1 MTDAEHQA
9 LMETFLSESEEGLLE
24 MERALVGLEA
34 HPGDDELL
42 QAVFR
47 IVHTLKGN
55 AVSLGFSGLAE
66 LSHLLED
73 LLDALR
79 DQKRRLTAELAS
91 LLLQA
96 VDALRELVP
105 AAVAG
110 RHQLSPQQ
118 AALKKRLARALRGGG
133 KKGREAEEEAS
144 AASAGALGSS
154 RARTLRVAIEKLDRL
169 LNLAGEI
176 AVARGHLRAGIEALS
191 GPERESVLQAH
202 QDADR
207 LHLELHELAMK
218 VRMVPVGTVFLPH
231 LRTVRDLALARGKR
245 VRLEIEGE
253 EVEVDTTLIEHI
265 RDPLAHMIR
274 NAVDHGLERPED
286 RLARGKDPVGRV
298 VLRARHEAG
307 VIVVEVEDDGAGLDL
322 AAIAERGRALGLLP
336 EGQKPSPQEAAR
348 LVFEPGLSTAQ
359 RVTETSG
366 RGVGMDVARKN
377 VEALRG
383 SIGVESREGGG
394 TRFVIRLP
402 LTVAIV
408 EGFAVAVGGETYVIP
423 LERVV
428 ECVELPQDC
437 RAGAEGVLSHRGRP
451 LPFLRLREVFEGQGE
466 RSSRESAVVV
476 RYDGGQAG
484 LAVDQLL
491 GEVQTVIKPLGKLFR
506 DLPGV
511 AGGAVLGSG
520 RVGLILDVPS
530 LIRLAVSRGTEAS
543 AVC

>member
-1 MTDAEHQA
+1 MTEAEHQA
-9 LMETFLSESEEGLLE
+9 LMETFLAESEEGLLE

-34 HPGDDELL
+34 HPDDDELL

-47 IVHTLKGN
+47 TVHTLKGN
-55 AVSLGFSGLAE
+55 AVNLGFPALAK

-73 LLDALR
+73 LLDRLR
-79 DQKRRLTAELAS
+79 EGERRLTSELAS
-91 LLLQA
+91 LLFQA

-110 RHQLSPQQ
+110 HHQLSPRQV
-118 AALKKRLARALRGGG
+118 ALKKRLARALREGAESDRPQAADVSVVSGGG
-133 KKGREAEEEAS
+133 LS
-144 AASAGALGSS
+144 GAP
-154 RARTLRVAIEKLDRL
+154 ARGLRVSIEKLDRL

-176 AVARGHLRAGIEALS
+176 AVARGRLRAGVEALS
-191 GPERESVLQAH
+191 GLDRESLLQAL

-245 VRLEIEGE
+245 VRLEIEGAE
-253 EVEVDTTLIEHI
+253 AEVDTTLIENI

-274 NAVDHGLERPED
+274 NAVDHGLEAPDERV
-286 RLARGKDPVGRV
+286 ARGKEPEGRLF
-298 VLRARHEAG
+298 LRARHQAG
-307 VIVVEVEDDGAGLDL
+307 AILIEVEDDGRGLDQTAL
-322 AAIAERGRALGLLP
+322 AERGRALGVVA
-336 EGQKPSPQEAAR
+336 EGQNPSPQEVAR
-348 LVFEPGLSTAQ
+348 LIFEPGLSTAQ

-366 RGVGMDVARKN
+366 RGVGMDVVRKN

-383 SIGVESREGGG
+383 SIGVESRQGEG
-394 TRFVIRLP
+394 TRFSIRLP

-408 EGFAVAVGGETYVIP
+408 DGFAVVVGGETYVIP

-428 ECVELPQDC
+428 ECLELPPGC
-437 RAGAEGVLSHRGRP
+437 RAGAQGVLSLRGRP
-451 LPFLRLREVFEGQGE
+451 LPFLRLRDVFQGQGR

-476 RYDGGQAG
+476 RYDGGHAG

-491 GEVQTVIKPLGKLFR
+491 GEVQTVIRPLGRLFR

-511 AGGAVLGSG
+511 AGGAVLGNG
-520 RVGLILDVPS
+520 RVGLILDVPG
-530 LIRLAVSRGTEAS
+530 LLRATLACGAMLVA
-543 AVC
+543 